1 MKLIAASA
9 LFALAVA
16 APAAAGPTVTTSIV
30 ISPAGLDLSTANGAH
45 LMASRLD
52 RAAVRACGASDFS
65 VRDYQQAVRR
75 SACYR
80 DATDQALA
88 ALNAPAVSAALH
100 DRATPGER

>member
-9 LFALAVA
+9 LFALALA
-16 APAAAGPTVTTSIV
+16 APAVAGPTVTTSIAV
-30 ISPAGLDLSTANGAH
+30 SPAGLDLSTATGAR

-80 DATDQALA
+80 DAMGQALA
-88 ALNAPAVSAALH
+88 TLNAPGVSAALR
-100 DRATPGER
+100 DRATPGDR